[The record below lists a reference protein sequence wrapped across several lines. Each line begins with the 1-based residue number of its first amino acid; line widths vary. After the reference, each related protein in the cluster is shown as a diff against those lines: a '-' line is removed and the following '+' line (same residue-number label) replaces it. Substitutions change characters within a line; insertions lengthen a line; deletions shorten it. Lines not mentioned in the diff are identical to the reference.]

1 LCAFPP
7 NFKGKGL
14 HIFSL
19 ARAKRSGGR
28 FCSLVFCAKEQRDT
42 LCVFFSRGTFKVIG
56 RVQHLI
62 RHGRETIISGRR
74 RSRKPRR
81 AEGRN
86 RTIAKSFIRGR
97 REEKKTT
104 REEDKKTTSKTTSAT
119 LQVDDRELEKRLLLQ
134 TQSDGEVDS
143 ASFASQHEVDPK
155 RIVGIIKS
163 LAASNVVVFSET
175 DKNTLNLTE
184 EAMSFIENGSPEA
197 RAFDFVK
204 SKGKNGVSLPEFKK
218 LEKTI
223 SEVGFKQAMQ
233 QKWLAMDK
241 ATNSVVAKVEEITDT
256 CRTYLRMIKEG
267 KKEEVPAKEL
277 DALIKKRKLA
287 KVETWKE
294 YAVKRGPE
302 FALERKKL
310 EHDLTKEMLANGAW
324 KTATFKEYTLVPGAG
339 NIPASGH
346 VHPLLKVRRA
356 FREIFLQLGF
366 SEMPTNNFVES
377 GFWNFDTLIQPQ
389 QHPARDAHDTFF
401 MKTPAKANFAPEEY
415 VEKVKKMHEVGGHG
429 SVGHNYAWKREEA
442 DKNILRTHTTAVSA
456 RMLHKLAEDGFKP
469 CKLFSIDRV
478 FRNEAV
484 DRTHLAE
491 FHQVEGVVCDKGLTL
506 GDLIGVIRQFFAQLG
521 MTQVRFK
528 PAFNPYTE
536 PSMEI
541 FAFHPMLGKWVEV
554 GNSGM
559 FRPEMLL
566 PMGLPEDVSVIA
578 WGLSLERPTMIMFGI
593 DNIRDLFGSKMQLQS
608 VKNNQLCPLGL
619 EK

>member
-1 LCAFPP
+1 MGAQQSRDDGDPQ
-7 NFKGKGL
+7 N
-14 HIFSL
+14 
-19 ARAKRSGGR
+19 
-28 FCSLVFCAKEQRDT
+28 VMAKENVA
-42 LCVFFSRGTFKVIG
+42 L
-56 RVQHLI
+56 
-62 RHGRETIISGRR
+62 
-74 RSRKPRR
+74 
-81 AEGRN
+81 
-86 RTIAKSFIRGR
+86 R
-97 REEKKTT
+97 REIEHLHDALREAEKKKHDQQQHQ
-104 REEDKKTTSKTTSAT
+104 EDGPKTTTTTTTARPT
-119 LQVDDRELEKRLLLQ
+119 TKMTEQELEKQLLRDVQ
-134 TQSDGEVDS
+134 RCGGVDS
-143 ASFASQHEVDPK
+143 AQFASKTECDAK

-163 LAASNVVVFSET
+163 LAASNMVIFSET
-175 DKNTLNLTE
+175 DKSKVNLTE
-184 EAMSFIENGSPEA
+184 EAMSFIESGSPEA
-197 RAFDFVK
+197 RAFEHVK
-204 SKGKNGVSLPEFKK
+204 KQGGNGVPLPEFKK

-241 ATNSVVAKVEEITDT
+241 ATNSVVAKVDEITDA
-256 CRTYLRMIKEG
+256 CQKYLKLIKEG
-267 KKEEVPAKEL
+267 KKEDVPKKEL
-277 DALIKKRKLA
+277 DVLIKKRKLA

-294 YAVKRGPE
+294 YLVKQGPE

-324 KTATFKEYTLVPGAG
+324 KTAAFKEYTLVSGAG

-401 MKTPAKANFAPEEY
+401 MKTPAKANFAPEDY
-415 VEKVKKMHEVGGHG
+415 VEKVKMMHEVGGHG

-566 PMGLPEDVSVIA
+566 PMGLPEDVNVIA

>member
-1 LCAFPP
+1 MGAQQSHGDDDPQ
-7 NFKGKGL
+7 N
-14 HIFSL
+14 
-19 ARAKRSGGR
+19 
-28 FCSLVFCAKEQRDT
+28 VAKENVA
-42 LCVFFSRGTFKVIG
+42 L
-56 RVQHLI
+56 
-62 RHGRETIISGRR
+62 
-74 RSRKPRR
+74 
-81 AEGRN
+81 
-86 RTIAKSFIRGR
+86 R
-97 REEKKTT
+97 REIEHLHDALLREAEKKKHDQQQHQ
-104 REEDKKTTSKTTSAT
+104 EDGPKTTTTTTTTARPT
-119 LQVDDRELEKRLLLQ
+119 TKMTEQELEKQLLRDVQ
-134 TQSDGEVDS
+134 RCGGVDS
-143 ASFASQHEVDPK
+143 AQFASKTECDAK

-163 LAASNVVVFSET
+163 LAASNMVIFSET
-175 DKNTLNLTE
+175 DKSKVNLTE
-184 EAMSFIENGSPEA
+184 EAMSFIESGSPEA
-197 RAFDFVK
+197 RAFEHVK
-204 SKGKNGVSLPEFKK
+204 KQGGNGVPLPEFKK

-241 ATNSVVAKVEEITDT
+241 ATNSVVAKVDEITDA
-256 CRTYLRMIKEG
+256 CQKYLKLIKEG
-267 KKEEVPAKEL
+267 KKEDVPKKEL
-277 DALIKKRKLA
+277 DVLIKKRKLA

-294 YAVKRGPE
+294 YLVKQGPE

-324 KTATFKEYTLVPGAG
+324 KTAAFKEYTLVPGAG

-401 MKTPAKANFAPEEY
+401 MKTPAKANFAPEDY
-415 VEKVKKMHEVGGHG
+415 VEKVKMMHEVGGHG

-566 PMGLPEDVSVIA
+566 PMGLPEDVNVIA